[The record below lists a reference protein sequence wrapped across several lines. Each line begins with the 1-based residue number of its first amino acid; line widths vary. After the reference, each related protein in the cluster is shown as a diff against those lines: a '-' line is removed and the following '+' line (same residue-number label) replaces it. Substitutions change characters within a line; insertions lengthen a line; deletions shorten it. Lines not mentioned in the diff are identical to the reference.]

1 MSYLFTAL
9 SPFTLVPVRILISHA
24 NTSALTYR
32 LSHSVLGSFLLIN
45 PNPHY
50 YLQAAISQPCNH
62 RCAAAR
68 INQHIVWTLINYG
81 LYANGLCPFSAP
93 APSLSDLHCA
103 CTASVNFIV
112 TSVCKMSL
120 TLLDS
125 LYTSRAGTIYCIWV
139 IDFSIALGH
148 ASN

>member
-1 MSYLFTAL
+1 MSYLFTAP
-9 SPFTLVPVRILISHA
+9 SPFTVVAVLILISHA
-24 NTSALTYR
+24 NTSALTYC

-50 YLQAAISQPCNH
+50 YLQAVISPCNH

-68 INQHIVWTLINYG
+68 INEHIVWTLINYG

-93 APSLSDLHCA
+93 PPSLSDLHCA
-103 CTASVNFIV
+103 FTASVKFIV
-112 TSVCKMSL
+112 TSVYKTSL
-120 TLLDS
+120 TLFDS

-139 IDFSIALGH
+139 INFSIAQGH
-148 ASN
+148 SSN